1 MAVFLSLVTA
11 AMFGTGDFCGGLAA
25 KRTSVV
31 QVVLGSHLVG
41 LVGVFV
47 ASLFLADR
55 FVVADFLLGMAGGAF
70 GAMGVA
76 LLYRGLARGPMG
88 VVAPLTA
95 MTSAAAPAAWGV
107 GFGDS
112 LSGLAWVGIVLA
124 VMAIGLVSSTS
135 SAPSSPVTG
144 QVVGEALLS
153 GIGFGAFFIF
163 IDATDAV
170 SAPWPV
176 VGARL
181 FTTIGIGG
189 FVLIKGDR
197 GALQSG
203 GAGLLIALTGA
214 FDTGSN
220 VLFLYATNEGL
231 LTIVAVLSSLYPIT
245 TVLLARLV
253 LDERMNRIQVWGFF
267 AAMAATVLIAAG

>member
-11 AMFGTGDFCGGLAA
+11 ALFGTGDFCGGLAA

-41 LVGVFV
+41 LVGVV
-47 ASLFLADR
+47 AASLVLAEQFL
-55 FVVADFLLGMAGGAF
+55 VADFLLGMAAGAF
-70 GAMGVA
+70 GGLGVG

-95 MTSAAAPAAWGV
+95 VTSASAPAAWGV

-112 LSGLAWVGIVLA
+112 LSGLAWIGIVLA

-135 SAPSSPVTG
+135 GGPASSVTV
-144 QVVGEALLS
+144 QVVVEALLS
-153 GIGFGAFFIF
+153 GIGFGAFFIL

-176 VGARL
+176 VGSRL
-181 FTTIGIGG
+181 LTTVGIGG
-189 FVLIKGDR
+189 FLLARRGT
-197 GALQSG
+197 GALEWG
-203 GAGLLIALTGA
+203 GAGLLIVLTGV

-220 VLFLYATNEGL
+220 VLFLYATHEGL
-231 LTIVAVLSSLYPIT
+231 LTTVAVLSSLYPVA

-253 LDERMNRIQVWGFF
+253 LDERMTRPQIAGFL

>member
-1 MAVFLSLVTA
+1 MAVFLSLLTA
-11 AMFGTGDFCGGLAA
+11 ALFGTGDFCGGLAA

-41 LVGVFV
+41 LVGVFI
-47 ASLFLADR
+47 ASLVMAER
-55 FVVADFLLGMAGGAF
+55 FLLGDLVLGMVGGAF
-70 GAMGVA
+70 GAMGVG

-107 GFGDS
+107 GFGDE
-112 LSGLAWVGIVLA
+112 LSGWAWVGIVLA
-124 VMAIGLVSSTS
+124 VLAIGLVSSTS

-144 QVVGEALLS
+144 QVIVEALMS
-153 GIGFGAFFIF
+153 GVGFGAFFIV
-163 IDATDAV
+163 IDATDAA

-181 FTTIGIGG
+181 LTTVGIGF
-189 FVLIKGDR
+189 FVLVTAGP
-197 GALQSG
+197 GGVQWG
-203 GAGLLIALTGA
+203 GATPLIALTGV

-220 VLFLYATNEGL
+220 VLFLYATHEGL
-231 LTIVAVLSSLYPIT
+231 LSVVAVLSSLYPIT
-245 TVLLARLV
+245 TVMLARLV
-253 LDERMNRIQVWGFF
+253 LNERLTRLQLWGFL